1 MKPPT
6 KLAIVIPIQKPPLDL
21 LANASSAF
29 MSASI
34 ASTFFSRDSTVEMSR
49 PYSTGSTFM
58 TLLSQQVMDHYHQ
71 PATAS
76 IPDSQY
82 WLDRMG

>member
-21 LANASSAF
+21 FANASRAF
-29 MSASI
+29 ISASI

-58 TLLSQQVMDHYHQ
+58 TLLSQQVMAHCHP
-71 PATAS
+71 PATAGT
-76 IPDSQY
+76 PDSQY
-82 WLDRMG
+82 WLDRTG